1 MQNHKLNT
9 RKFLLQPWK
18 NFSIR
23 KSTLL
28 VATGLTVSG
37 ILPVDAGITLQKQQP
52 NSATQIISQNK
63 PLEVTLVSYAVTK
76 EAYSKIIPLFTQ
88 KWKKEHNQ
96 EVTFQQSYGG
106 SGTQARAVIDG
117 LEADVVALALGFD
130 VEKIQ
135 KAGLIKS
142 GWENKAPNGAIVTRS
157 AVVLVTRPGNPKKIN
172 GWADLTKPGI
182 SVITANPK
190 TSGGA
195 RWNFLALWGS
205 VMKTGGNEAKARD
218 YVTKVYKNVAVL
230 PKDSR
235 ESSDTFYKR
244 NQGDVLLN
252 YENEEILA
260 KLKGESN
267 FPTVL
272 PPVNISID
280 NPVAVVDKVV
290 DKRGTRQVTEAFVK
304 FLFTPEAQREFAK
317 VGFRPVNST
326 VNQQTQKQFSKIS
339 NFYTVKDFGGWD
351 TVQKKFFD
359 DGSVFD
365 QIQGGR
371 R

>member
-1 MQNHKLNT
+1 MLNRLLNT
-9 RKFLLQPWK
+9 WRSSLQTCKPSSPSVRNVLLTTVTVGMLP
-18 NFSIR
+18 
-23 KSTLL
+23 LY
-28 VATGLTVSG
+28 TGISGQYSPVS
-37 ILPVDAGITLQKQQP
+37 A
-52 NSATQIISQNK
+52 SAQRISQNPK
-63 PLEVTLVSYAVTK
+63 TLQVTLVSYAVTK

-96 EVTFQQSYGG
+96 DVVFQQSYGG

-135 KAGLIKS
+135 KAGLINP
-142 GWENKAPNGAIVTRS
+142 GWEKEAPNSAIVTRS
-157 AVVLVTRPGNPKKIN
+157 AVVLVTRPGNPKKI
-172 GWADLTKPGI
+172 GSWADLAKPGI
-182 SVITANPK
+182 NVITANPK

-205 VMKTGGNEAKARD
+205 VLKTGGNDAKARD
-218 YVTKVYKNVAVL
+218 YVAKVYKNVAVL

-244 NQGDVLLN
+244 GQGDVLLN

-272 PPVNISID
+272 PQVNISID

-290 DKRGTRQVTEAFVK
+290 DKHGTRQVTEAFVK

-317 VGFRPVNST
+317 VGFRPVNAT
-326 VNQQTQKQFSKIS
+326 VAQETQKQFAKIS
-339 NFYTVKDFGGWD
+339 NFYTVKDFGGWSA
-351 TVQKKFFD
+351 VQKKFFD
-359 DGSVFD
+359 DGGIFD